1 MKLLLFVVTAGL
13 AIKLAFS
20 AVITHW
26 FPRPNLDRPA
36 WNIAKETA
44 MERAGVDELR
54 VSQ

>member
-26 FPRPNLDRPA
+26 VPRPDPDHLA
-36 WNIAKETA
+36 WNTAKEAA
-44 MERAGVDELR
+44 MERAGVDEGR
-54 VSQ
+54 VWP